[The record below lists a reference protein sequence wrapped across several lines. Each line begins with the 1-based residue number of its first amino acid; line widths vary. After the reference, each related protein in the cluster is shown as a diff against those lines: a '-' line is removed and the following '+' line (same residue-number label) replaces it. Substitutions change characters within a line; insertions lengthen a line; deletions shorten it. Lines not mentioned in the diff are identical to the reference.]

1 MLHRQEVTFLLMT
14 QYLTAAEMISLHRL
28 VGSLLTDDC
37 GAFSDLVLCHSKD
50 FAVICLFG
58 LMLVLKLDVYV

>member
-14 QYLTAAEMISLHRL
+14 QYLAAAEMISLHRL

-50 FAVICLFG
+50 FAVICFSG
-58 LMLVLKLDVYV
+58 LRLVLKLNVYV

>member
-1 MLHRQEVTFLLMT
+1 MTFLLMT
-14 QYLTAAEMISLHRL
+14 QYLAAAEMISLHRL

-50 FAVICLFG
+50 LAVICLFG
-58 LMLVLKLDVYV
+58 LRLVLKLNVYV

>member
-1 MLHRQEVTFLLMT
+1 MTFLLMT
-14 QYLTAAEMISLHRL
+14 QYLAAAEMISLHRL

-50 FAVICLFG
+50 FAVICFFG
-58 LMLVLKLDVYV
+58 LSLVLKLNVYV